1 MDPYGEICPQV
12 YERTKLHIKFQNAD
26 INALLYQR
34 NLLRKVCVFMR
45 IKKINPDTIKLYET
59 SQVKG
64 HECYPQNAKYVAK
77 LSDEWCWMTGVEL
90 TEMIKDEDF
99 QWIWGVFSA
108 FPKEIT
114 KEKVMNYKL
123 PKADGNERIWQNP
136 ISLQH
141 PFSVIEIIAWDSSM
155 TIVITEF
162 DDIIEKLEKSNPI
175 VKDLED
181 YNKY

>member
-1 MDPYGEICPQV
+1 MIDKGEEYFTFLGNIF
-12 YERTKLHIKFQNAD
+12 ESIGN
-26 INALLYQR
+26 IQR
-34 NLLRKVCVFMR
+34 DYNWL
-45 IKKINPDTIKLYET
+45 IT
-59 SQVKG
+59 G

-99 QWIWGVFSA
+99 QWIWGVFCA